1 MESGKFL
8 TICLIGCCVLKTPS
22 GWSQDG
28 SGALSNNAEASAY
41 LSAFKERALDAA
53 LASGARVKGVAY
65 IDDQGRLHERAM
77 FSSEAD
83 VRGVQVESYLDAM
96 GGEQSLEAARVS
108 DAARCQLWTEQ
119 GPNSGVVAIRLTSPP
134 MRQASESTLQQQ
146 QEALLVSA
154 LERSLGAQGFRVLAP
169 IAPKPDSYQ
178 NTTYGRALVGDWSDG
193 PAPDFAVSVS
203 VRMLVDDREE
213 NDFYINHPGL
223 SSLFYVI
230 SSTSKVISSTS
241 KPVKFAIT
249 LSFTQPAARNPMGDF
264 QALVK
269 TGAYRAFQ
277 SGEWVME
284 QDQEDLAGW
293 VSEVTA
299 EFTDATECLPRVFSV
314 SRDGPE
320 RFSIDAGRMRGVTE
334 GAWLLVGDRELM
346 VNNVVSDMTLD
357 TLLMLKV
364 VRADDNRA
372 QAEPLPAGEGALV
385 SQGELLGTLP

>member
-1 MESGKFL
+1 MGIGRFL
-8 TICLIGCCVLKTPS
+8 AICLTGHFVLTTPA

-28 SGALSNNAEASAY
+28 PGALSNDAEASAY
-41 LSAFKERALDAA
+41 LSAFKERAVDAA
-53 LASGARVKGVAY
+53 FESGARVKGVAY

-96 GGEQSLEAARVS
+96 GGEQSMEAAQVS

-119 GPNSGVVAIRLTSPP
+119 GPNSGVVAIRLSSPP
-134 MRQASESTLQQQ
+134 MRQASESTLKQQ

-154 LERSLGAQGFRVLAP
+154 LERSLGLKGFRVLAP
-169 IAPKPDSYQ
+169 VGPKPDSYQ
-178 NTTYGRALVGDWSDG
+178 NTTYARALVGDWSDG
-193 PAPDFAVSVS
+193 PAPDFVVSVS

-223 SSLFYVI
+223 SSLVY
-230 SSTSKVISSTS
+230 VISSTS
-241 KPVKFAIT
+241 KPVKFAIS
-249 LSFTQPAARNPMGDF
+249 LSFAQPAARNPMGDF
-264 QALVK
+264 QALVNA
-269 TGAYRAFQ
+269 GVYRASQ

-284 QDQEDLAGW
+284 QDQKDLADW
-293 VSEVTA
+293 VSDVTA
-299 EFTDATECLPRVFSV
+299 EFTDATKCLPRLFTV
-314 SRDGPE
+314 SRDGPK
-320 RFSIDAGRMRGVTE
+320 RFSVDAGRMRGVTE
-334 GAWLLVGDRELM
+334 GTWLLVGDRELM

>member
-1 MESGKFL
+1 MESGKFVA
-8 TICLIGCCVLKTPS
+8 ICLIGGYLLMAS
-22 GWSQDG
+22 AAWSQDE
-28 SGALSNNAEASAY
+28 SAALSSDAEASAY
-41 LSAFKERALDAA
+41 LSAFKQRALDAA
-53 LASGARVKGVAY
+53 FESGARVKGVAY

-96 GGEQSLEAARVS
+96 GGEQSLEAVQVS

-134 MRQASESTLQQQ
+134 VRQASESTLQQQ
-146 QEALLVSA
+146 QEALLVAA
-154 LERSLGAQGFRVLAP
+154 LQRSLGAKGFRVLAP
-169 IAPKPDSYQ
+169 VGPKPDSYQ
-178 NTTYGRALVGDWSDG
+178 NTTYARALVGDWSDG

-223 SSLFYVI
+223 SSLVY
-230 SSTSKVISSTS
+230 VISSTS

-249 LSFTQPAARNPMGDF
+249 LSFAQPAARSPMGDF
-264 QALVK
+264 RALVT

-284 QDQEDLAGW
+284 QDEEDLADW
-293 VSEVTA
+293 VSDVTR
-299 EFTDATECLPRVFSV
+299 EFTDAMECLPRVFTV
-314 SRDGPE
+314 SRDGPA
-320 RFSIDAGRMRGVTE
+320 RFSVDAGRMRGVTE
-334 GAWLLVGDRELM
+334 GTWLLVGDRELM
-346 VNNVVSDMTLD
+346 VNNVVSDLTLD

-364 VRADDNRA
+364 VRADDHRA
-372 QAEPLPAGEGALV
+372 QAEPLGAGAGALV
-385 SQGELLGTLP
+385 SLGELLGTLR